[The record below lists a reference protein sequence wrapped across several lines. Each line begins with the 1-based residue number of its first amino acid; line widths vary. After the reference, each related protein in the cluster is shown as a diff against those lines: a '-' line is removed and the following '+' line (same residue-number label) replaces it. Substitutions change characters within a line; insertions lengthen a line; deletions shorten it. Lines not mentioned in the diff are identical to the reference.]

1 MKRRGEVATAL
12 ILAILSAIVIG
23 AGVYYVAQT
32 RQNTPGKMNTSEDPR
47 AEQERKRLNGLN
59 DLAQEIASE
68 LSGKF
73 GEFSSLESYDFVPSV
88 RMEWGEKALYQAGDR
103 YCFMIPEEFVRKFIS
118 LTEPGTLEVSDD
130 GSNVGIDIHNGKDFN
145 LDKTLSELLHQ
156 VSGLEP
162 GVSSN
167 PVDIRDVKNI
177 RDVKSKIENRVTAK
191 SAESYGYVR
200 FIFKT
205 NIDDVY
211 VVAVFSIDPNEVK
224 HSKGLYI
231 ATGRD
236 LLISRTSDEFVDGV
250 KDQMSFYEDFYILEF
265 DLNTYNALSSNST
278 VKECLEGFISQFSK

>member
-47 AEQERKRLNGLN
+47 AEQERKRLN

-88 RMEWGEKALYQAGDR
+88 RMKWGNKILYQAGDR
-103 YCFMIPEEFVRKFIS
+103 YCFIIPEEFVRKFIS
-118 LTEPGTLEVSDD
+118 LAEPGTFEVSDD
-130 GSNVGIDIHNGKDFN
+130 GSNFGIDIHNGKDFN

-205 NIDDVY
+205 NVDDVY
-211 VVAVFSIDPNEVK
+211 FVAVFSIDPNEGT
-224 HSKGLYI
+224 HAKGRYI
-231 ATGRD
+231 ATGRK
-236 LLISRTSDEFVDGV
+236 LLISRSSGELLEGIKTRLTFGEY
-250 KDQMSFYEDFYILEF
+250 FYTLDF
-265 DLNTYNALSSNST
+265 DLNTPNVINSNSS
-278 VKECLEGFISQFSK
+278 VEECLEKFIAQFEE

>member
-130 GSNVGIDIHNGKDFN
+130 GSNFGIDIHNGKDFN
-145 LDKTLSELLHQ
+145 LDKTLAELLHL
-156 VSGLEP
+156 VSGLKS

-167 PVDIRDVKNI
+167 PVDMSAVE
-177 RDVKSKIENRVTAK
+177 SKIVNRVTDK

-205 NIDDVY
+205 NVDDVY
-211 VVAVFSIDPNEVK
+211 VVAVFSIDPNDVT
-224 HSKGLYI
+224 HAKGRYI
-231 ATGRD
+231 ATGRK
-236 LLISRTSDEFVDGV
+236 LLISRSSNELLEGIKTRLTFDEY
-250 KDQMSFYEDFYILEF
+250 FYTLDF
-265 DLNTYNALSSNST
+265 DLNTPNAINSNSSAE
-278 VKECLEGFISQFSK
+278 ECLEKFIIRIEE

>member
-47 AEQERKRLNGLN
+47 AEQELN
-59 DLAQEIASE
+59 DLAQEITSE

-130 GSNVGIDIHNGKDFN
+130 GSNFGIDIHNGKDFN

-205 NIDDVY
+205 NVDDVY
-211 VVAVFSIDPNEVK
+211 FVAVFSIDPNEGT
-224 HSKGLYI
+224 HAKGRYI
-231 ATGRD
+231 ATGRK
-236 LLISRTSDEFVDGV
+236 LLISRSSGELLEGIKTRLTFGEY
-250 KDQMSFYEDFYILEF
+250 FYTLDF
-265 DLNTYNALSSNST
+265 DLNTPNVINSNSS
-278 VKECLEGFISQFSK
+278 VEECLEKFIAQFEE